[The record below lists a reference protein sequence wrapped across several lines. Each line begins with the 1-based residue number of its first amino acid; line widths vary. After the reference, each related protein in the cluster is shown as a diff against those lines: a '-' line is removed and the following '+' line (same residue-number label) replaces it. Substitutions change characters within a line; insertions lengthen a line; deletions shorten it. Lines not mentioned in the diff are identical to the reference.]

1 MEALVNQPYTSIVSG
16 TGTLNAFVVNNGSML
31 PVTTS
36 TQLDATTWM
45 VTFTPTNS
53 GVYSVVAFGQ
63 VQERVL
69 VVTKLSRTML
79 TNVEDEALGS
89 WQWDKQTGVLTL
101 LRQDG
106 STLASFNALDSLT
119 SASREIS

>member
-31 PVTTS
+31 SVTTS